1 MTTTD
6 TSLRVRLLAVM
17 AADAAGYSR
26 LMALDDHGTVAAL
39 DAARTVFR
47 LEIAEHDGRLID
59 MAGDSVLAVFENA
72 TGAVKA
78 ALASQ
83 RQLGEAAGNDVDDDR
98 RMRFRIGVHLGDVIE
113 KADGSVYGDGVNIAA
128 RLQSL
133 ADPGGVTVSES
144 VRGTVK
150 GRVAATF
157 EDQGEHRVKNIPDP
171 VKVFRV
177 LPLSGTPA
185 ALSASALLSTRAIDS
200 LSTEADLE
208 GQPSI
213 AVLPFECAADNP
225 EQAGFAGGLADD
237 IIGSLATVNGLVV
250 IARSSTFTYQGRGV
264 DARTVGREL
273 AVRYV
278 VEGTLRVMAQR
289 LRLNVGLVD
298 CRTNSSLWSERFEAP
313 VEDLLLVQDEITARI
328 MNSIRVTIDQSEAR
342 ASRKLTPERLRAW
355 QLRVQATDRFYRWN
369 RSDMLQAIELSR
381 RAIELAPDDAASHAY
396 LATSLWAA
404 ALSGWMPAGR
414 AAIEEALQMAQ
425 RSVNLNE
432 ALAIGHVVMASIL
445 VGMRRYDEAIG
456 EAERGR
462 ELAPGDFGATSQVG
476 QTFAFAGRYDE
487 ALPYLDR
494 ALRLSP
500 KDPMIYWVHQSRS
513 IALFGLERYAE
524 LIAAAQRV
532 SRQLPEWVDAH
543 TMMVAGFMALG
554 QADQARQ
561 ALDRARKLDPAL
573 TVRRVMRRQPL
584 RDEAAAARLAGF
596 LRAAGLAET

>member
-6 TSLRVRLLAVM
+6 TSPRVRLLAVV

-39 DAARTVFR
+39 DAARIVFR
-47 LEIAEHDGRLID
+47 LEIAAHAGRVVD

-72 TGAVKA
+72 IGAVKA
-78 ALASQ
+78 ALAIQ
-83 RQLGEAAGNDVDDDR
+83 RQLGEAAGNEADEDR
-98 RMRFRIGVHLGDVIE
+98 RLRFRIGVHLGDVIE

-128 RLQSL
+128 RLESL
-133 ADPGGVTVSES
+133 ACPGGVTVSES

-150 GRVAATF
+150 GRVAAGF
-157 EDQGEHRVKNIPDP
+157 EDQGEQRVKNIADP

-177 LPLSGTPA
+177 LPVSAAPA
-185 ALSASALLSTRAIDS
+185 APAASALPATHASESSSTH
-200 LSTEADLE
+200 ADPD

-213 AVLPFECAADNP
+213 AVLPFECAADSP
-225 EQAGFAGGLADD
+225 EQADFAGGLADD

-250 IARSSTFTYQGRGV
+250 IARSSTFTYKGRGV

-289 LRLNVGLVD
+289 IRLNVGLVD
-298 CRTNSSLWSERFEAP
+298 CRTTSSLWSERFDAP
-313 VEDLLLVQDEITARI
+313 VEDLLVVQDEITARI

-342 ASRKLTPERLRAW
+342 AIRKLTPQSLRAW
-355 QLRVQATDRFYRWN
+355 QFRVQAADHFYHWN
-369 RSDMLQAIELSR
+369 RVDMLQAIELSR

-404 ALSGWMPAGR
+404 AISGWMPSGR

-432 ALAIGHVVMASIL
+432 ALAIGHVVLASVL
-445 VGMRRYDEAIG
+445 VGLRRYDEAIG
-456 EAERGR
+456 AAERGL

-476 QTFAFAGRYDE
+476 QTLAFAGRYEE

-513 IALFGLERYAE
+513 IALFGLERHAE

-561 ALDRARKLDPAL
+561 ALDSARKLDPAL
-573 TVRRVMRRQPL
+573 TVRRVIRRQAL
-584 RDEAAAARLAGF
+584 RDEAAAARLAGL
-596 LRAAGLAET
+596 LRAAGLAEA